1 MSGALKPPPF
11 DPEIAQALEEF
22 AAHIVTSMT
31 REDIPRVREAG
42 IPPTEAACTMHG
54 YFERRELVIPG
65 AEGAPDIPA
74 VTYLPRATTRP
85 VPVILMLHGGGLVAG
100 RPDSDMPPASELA
113 AATGCGVISVDYRLA
128 PEHPH
133 PAAIDD
139 CVAALRWLSS
149 GAAPARFDAS
159 RIVLMGVSAGGGLA
173 AVLAQ
178 HARDHGIGP
187 VRAVIL
193 ASPMLD
199 ARTHS
204 LSARQMLGVGSWDAT
219 ANLAAWSAYL
229 GADPRTA
236 AIPPYAS
243 ASLAS
248 DFSDLPPHYIDV
260 GSVETFRD
268 ECVEY
273 ASAIWAAGGDAELH
287 VWPGGA
293 HGFEFL
299 APWAQVSRQ
308 ARATRIAWLRRVL
321 ARL

>member
-1 MSGALKPPPF
+1 RQRPHQAHHGRLARRVPGPVGNRHPAPVRGLAAHPHAYAARVLHLPAPVRRGAPARGGEGVSGALKPPPL

-133 PAAIDD
+133 
-139 CVAALRWLSS
+139 
-149 GAAPARFDAS
+149 
-159 RIVLMGVSAGGGLA
+159 
-173 AVLAQ
+173 
-178 HARDHGIGP
+178 
-187 VRAVIL
+187 
-193 ASPMLD
+193 
-199 ARTHS
+199 
-204 LSARQMLGVGSWDAT
+204 
-219 ANLAAWSAYL
+219 
-229 GADPRTA
+229 
-236 AIPPYAS
+236 
-243 ASLAS
+243 
-248 DFSDLPPHYIDV
+248 
-260 GSVETFRD
+260 
-268 ECVEY
+268 
-273 ASAIWAAGGDAELH
+273 
-287 VWPGGA
+287 
-293 HGFEFL
+293 
-299 APWAQVSRQ
+299 
-308 ARATRIAWLRRVL
+308 
-321 ARL
+321 